1 MADEWRDELRR
12 LLRAMRDPDQ
22 RAERMRQYKQAQ
34 RAERAAQRKAAA
46 ERQPYTVA
54 DMTAAQAY
62 LDTAQRRFDDYDGN
76 NPNKHRAD
84 LQRARRTLDAITSD
98 LRRRDI
104 IPTPPPPEP
113 TPKQKLNQ
121 TLDQTFPN
129 ANSRDEVEHDGKRY
143 RRRFAKAQYGWDRW
157 WEEVT

>member
-12 LLRAMRDPDQ
+12 RLRAMRDPDQ

-46 ERQPYTVA
+46 ERQPYVA

-76 NPNKHRAD
+76 NPNKHPRRSAARTPDPRRHHLRLATARHHSDATAARAD
-84 LQRARRTLDAITSD
+84 PQAKTQPDPRPNLSQRKQPRRGSARRQAL
-98 LRRRDI
+98 
-104 IPTPPPPEP
+104 PPP
-113 TPKQKLNQ
+113 L
-121 TLDQTFPN
+121 
-129 ANSRDEVEHDGKRY
+129 R
-143 RRRFAKAQYGWDRW
+143 
-157 WEEVT
+157 